1 MKKQIMRILAG
12 VLCTV
17 MLLGDGSLAYAT
29 SGAADLP
36 EEVSECVA
44 EENSEEASEEVS
56 EALSEEISEEVSED
70 TTEEVSEEVSEETAE
85 EISEDISE
93 VSSEDLSEDVSED
106 CSEEVSEEFSE
117 ETSEVIAEES
127 TGEEKFPGM
136 GAAYVF
142 AAETQKARET
152 LQVNLEKTLGGI
164 EGENY
169 VEGEILVSAADRGEA
184 ENFAAAFGG
193 NLREYVAGVAVIEL
207 NADGA
212 NRVSVEEAVLASAN
226 PENLLPPAW
235 PNTIYHLLDADPA
248 LNPADDQ
255 YQWHHDVVDS
265 KYPWE
270 AYFTGNGVKVA
281 VLDTGL
287 RVGHEDI
294 HAGAYHVTSDDKRT
308 GAYRNTVDDKYT
320 GHGTHVCGIIG
331 ATKGNGKGGAG
342 IAPDA
347 YIYSCNVF
355 NYSGGASTDDILEG
369 IAWAIEQKVDIIN
382 MSLGDMYYN
391 GEFEKAV
398 ENAYEAGIAVFCGA
412 GNTNTNG
419 VFYPAC
425 FEHSISIAAL
435 DIGLQKASFSNY
447 GDKVR
452 YAFPGVNIL
461 STIAGY
467 DTDGDGIMDELCTD
481 GYAKYS
487 GTSMSSPVAAGV
499 AAVTLEYATCLG
511 MLDGCVGSQ
520 KVDKLLE
527 IMDSACL
534 PLKGEGLGK
543 GVVSLSKVIGAKTYE
558 EKPNAPYIMR
568 NGGGKYLTDYVN
580 VEVLIGSNQV
590 ICYTLDGSNPVYKD
604 GTCGKNTIMEWPFAN
619 MVNIFVGNKRNI
631 TLKMMA
637 VNLQTGL
644 CSDIVTEKYTFD
656 PKVQSITLE
665 NKSGK
670 KTLNPGES
678 IALTPQFYPNISKD
692 KAIEW
697 LVADEEKDISVSK
710 KGVVKVNKNAEA
722 GEYII
727 IARMKNNNAV
737 SAEYQIYVEK
747 PSKLIDSITSEKT
760 QYTIGRD
767 EDVFLETIK
776 VNTKNGSHIDPQ
788 SLNWKI
794 GNPEI
799 IAFDDRG
806 SELSVYGLKEGKTT
820 LTGTATDGSKKKITI
835 QITVLPYIYLDGA
848 ADVVTKGTGATYN
861 VYNMDGGK
869 LKTSSYEW
877 SVEPSGKGVSV
888 TNGKVKVD
896 KDTSLTEFAL
906 IAVHKE
912 NKINQASCLVRIADS
927 KVKSISVAK
936 EYRNLV
942 MTRMIEGV
950 SGKTEARI
958 PIQLVGG
965 TMDSIGV
972 TAEKWLVRPLIE
984 GDELVIQT
992 ANVCGTDTVI
1002 LQSLDGSKKTVKIK
1016 VKVENP
1022 VSGFA
1027 VTVPDGRSCNLAYK
1041 KSMQLLPY
1049 FRTEYG
1055 ANRNPEKQLKWTSS
1069 DPDIIKVDQKGK
1081 ITAVAYEGYAIITA
1095 ESETYGI
1102 SYSILI
1108 FAVDAVKKIWLQ
1120 SADGAVSSSN
1130 RGSDTL
1136 YVMADL
1142 QHRKETDD
1150 SSYLLPAGYYEA
1162 IDVTAKGDSL
1172 GFEYH
1177 VRVNQE
1183 NHSGYMCVSYHANK
1197 VGKYEATVKLRDG
1210 NKAKGKFTFNI
1221 R

>member
-1 MKKQIMRILAG
+1 MKKQIMRMIAG
-12 VLCTV
+12 VLCAV

-36 EEVSECVA
+36 EEVSESVA

-56 EALSEEISEEVSED
+56 ETLSEENSEATSED
-70 TTEEVSEEVSEETAE
+70 TTEEVSEEAKE

-93 VSSEDLSEDVSED
+93 VSSEELSEDVSEEI
-106 CSEEVSEEFSE
+106 SEDVCEDFPE
-117 ETSEVIAEES
+117 ETSEEES

-136 GAAYVF
+136 GESYVF
-142 AAETQKARET
+142 SAENQKAREN
-152 LQVNLEKTLGGI
+152 LQINLEKTLGGI

-169 VEGEILVSAADRGEA
+169 VEGEILVSAADREEA

-265 KYPWE
+265 KYPWKAE
-270 AYFTGNGVKVA
+270 FTGNGVKVA

-287 RVGHEDI
+287 RAGHEDI
-294 HAGAYHVTSDDKRT
+294 HAGAYHVTSDDKSA
-308 GAYRNTVDDKYT
+308 GEYRNTVDDKYT

-398 ENAYEAGIAVFCGA
+398 KEAYEAGIAVFCGA

-499 AAVTLEYATCLG
+499 AAVTLEYATSLG
-511 MLDGCVGSQ
+511 MLDGYVGSQ

-568 NGGGKYLTDYVN
+568 NAGSKYLTDHVN
-580 VEVLIGSNQV
+580 VEVFIGSNQV
-590 ICYTLDGSNPVYKD
+590 ICYTLDGSKPVYKD
-604 GTCGKNTIMEWPFAN
+604 GTCGKNTIMEWPFGNLAY
-619 MVNIFVGNKRNI
+619 IYVGHKRNVA
-631 TLKMMA
+631 LKMMA
-637 VNLQTGL
+637 VNMETGL
-644 CSDIVTEKYTFD
+644 CSDIVTEKYVFE
-656 PKVQSITLE
+656 PKVKTITLV

-670 KTLNPGES
+670 VTLSPGES
-678 IALTPQFYPNISKD
+678 VSLTPQFYPDIAKD
-692 KAIEW
+692 KAVEW
-697 LVADEEKDISVSK
+697 LVADEETDITVNS
-710 KGVVKVNKNAEA
+710 KGVVKVKKNAEP
-722 GEYII
+722 GEYYI
-727 IARMKNNNAV
+727 IARMKNNKEV
-737 SAEYQIYVEK
+737 STSYRLYVEK
-747 PSKLIDSITSEKT
+747 PSKMITSITSEKT
-760 QYTIGRD
+760 QYVIEVNAD
-767 EDVFLETIK
+767 SVLEPIT
-776 VNTKNGSHIDPQ
+776 VNTIDGSLIDPQ
-788 SLNWKI
+788 ALNWQI
-794 GNPEI
+794 SNPDI
-799 IAFDDRG
+799 VSFDKSG
-806 SELSVYGLKEGKTT
+806 EKMSVFALKAGKTR
-820 LTGTATDGSKKKITI
+820 LVGTATDGSKKKITI
-835 QITVLPYIYLDGA
+835 QITVLPYIYLDGVA
-848 ADVVTKGTGATYN
+848 PVITKGSNATYN
-861 VYNMDGGK
+861 VLDVDGKK
-869 LKTSSYEW
+869 LKASSYDW
-877 SVEPSGKGVSV
+877 SVEPAGQGVSV
-888 TNGKVKVD
+888 RNGKVKVD
-896 KDTSLTEFAL
+896 KDTSLTEFVLTAT
-906 IAVHKE
+906 HKE
-912 NKINQASCLVRIADS
+912 NKENYATYFVQIQES

-942 MTRMIEGV
+942 MTRDMEGT
-950 SGKTEARI
+950 SGKKEVRI
-958 PIQLVGG
+958 PIQLEGG
-965 TMDSIGV
+965 TMSSLSAE
-972 TAEKWLVRPLIE
+972 AEKWLVNPIID
-984 GDELVIQT
+984 GNELVIQT
-992 ANVCGTDTVI
+992 GNVAGTDTVM
-1002 LQSLDGSKKTVKIK
+1002 LKALDGSKKSVKIK
-1016 VKVENP
+1016 VKIDNP
-1022 VSGFA
+1022 VSRFSI
-1027 VTVPDGRSCNLAYK
+1027 TYPEGRTNALTYK
-1041 KSMQLLPY
+1041 KSMQLLPC
-1049 FRTEYG
+1049 FGTEYG
-1055 ANRNPEKQLKWTSS
+1055 INKNPEKQLKWTSS
-1069 DPDIIKVDQKGK
+1069 DPSVIKVDQKGK
-1081 ITAVAYEGYAIITA
+1081 VTAVAYEGAAVIMA
-1095 ESETYGI
+1095 ESEVYGV
-1102 SYSILI
+1102 YSVILI
-1108 FAVDAVKKIWLQ
+1108 SATDVVKKIWLQ
-1120 SADGAVSSSN
+1120 TEAGAVNSSGESV
-1130 RGSDTL
+1130 GAL

-1142 QHRKETDD
+1142 QHRTEKDFRSTM
-1150 SSYLLPAGYYEA
+1150 LPASYYDA
-1162 IDVTAKGDSL
+1162 VDVTAKGDSL
-1172 GFEYH
+1172 GFAYYAMSDASTGNTG
-1177 VRVNQE
+1177 VVVT
-1183 NHSGYMCVSYHANK
+1183 YCANK
-1197 VGKYEATVKLRDG
+1197 VGNYEATVKLRDG
-1210 NKAKGKFTFNI
+1210 NKAKGKFSFKI
-1221 R
+1221 K